1 MICSLL
7 PFMVELW
14 IERLRVTWISHSPPA
29 EQILSLLPGPK
40 PSLSSRL
47 CKSKADKC
55 ELSGANLLEIFPLV
69 IGFIFQ
75 LLEKVSCHYHP
86 CLLPARPTERE
97 VGSTGDKEGE
107 RMKLL
112 MNYCFFSLSWLYFQ
126 VPPLCRASSEKHLIS
141 WLGPPWQW

>member
-1 MICSLL
+1 M
-7 PFMVELW
+7 P
-14 IERLRVTWISHSPPA
+14 
-29 EQILSLLPGPK
+29 SLLPGPK

-75 LLEKVSCHYHP
+75 LLEKVVSHYHP
-86 CLLPARPTERE
+86 CLLPQGQQRE
-97 VGSTGDKEGE
+97 VGSTGDEEGE
-107 RMKLL
+107 RMKLR
-112 MNYCFFSLSWLYFQ
+112 MNYCFFSLYWLYFQ
-126 VPPLCRASSEKHLIS
+126 VPPLSHASSEKHLIS